1 MVKSN
6 FQKET
11 KVKKLALFLLVL
23 AIGLMGCMPLYQQQG
38 YANETDFKF
47 AQTLGNST
55 PQRISGLKSYG
66 ITSKEDF
73 DKLLTE
79 LKAAN
84 YSDNTNWDTIF
95 SYLKDR
101 KDAAAARIPI
111 LKQRDARLKAEKA
124 AADKAAAEEQQRKI
138 DFAKNYPF
146 TAILSCEMDGRNF
159 GNIAACFSDRSGG
172 TELNLTNGSEVN
184 VYKIYQLQSL
194 GREQE
199 DGLHIPLRRNF
210 SIKAQNASEHM
221 ILRLKIL
228 DTATGRVVDNQAAG
242 HWKVVGIKN

>member
-6 FQKET
+6 FQKEV
-11 KVKKLALFLLVL
+11 KVKKLAPFLLVV
-23 AIGLMGCMPLYQQQG
+23 AIGLMGCMPLHQQQG
-38 YANETDFKF
+38 YANEADFKF
-47 AQTLGNST
+47 AQTLSNST

-101 KDAAAARIPI
+101 KDAAAAGIPI

-146 TAILSCEMDGRNF
+146 TAILSCEMNGRNF
-159 GNIAACFSDRSGG
+159 RNIAACFSDRSGG

-184 VYKIYQLQSL
+184 VYKMYQLQSL

-221 ILRLKIL
+221 ILRLKII
-228 DTATGRVVDNQAAG
+228 DTATGRVVDNQAG
-242 HWKVVGIKN
+242 GRWKVVAIRN

>member
-1 MVKSN
+1 M
-6 FQKET
+6 
-11 KVKKLALFLLVL
+11 KKLALFLLVL

-55 PQRISGLKSYG
+55 PQRINGLKSYG

-101 KDAAAARIPI
+101 KDAKAAGIPI

-124 AADKAAAEEQQRKI
+124 AADKAAAEEKQRKI

-146 TAILSCEMDGRNF
+146 TAILSCEMNGKNF
-159 GNIAACFSDRSGG
+159 GNLAVCFSDKIGG

-194 GREQE
+194 GREQQ

-210 SIKAQNASEHM
+210 SIKAQNASDYG
-221 ILRLKIL
+221 ILRLQIL
-228 DTATGRVVDNQAAG
+228 DSATGRVIENQAAG
-242 HWKVVGIKN
+242 HWKVVSIRN

>member
-47 AQTLGNST
+47 AQTLSNST

-66 ITSKEDF
+66 ITSKENF

-101 KDAAAARIPI
+101 KDAAAAGIPI

-146 TAILSCEMDGRNF
+146 TAILSCEMNGRNF
-159 GNIAACFSDRSGG
+159 RNIAACFSDRSGG

-184 VYKIYQLQSL
+184 VYKMYQLQSL

-221 ILRLKIL
+221 ILRLKII
-228 DTATGRVVDNQAAG
+228 DTATGRVVDNQAG
-242 HWKVVGIKN
+242 GRWKVVAIRN